1 MTSPTNKSAIAR
13 FATKYI
19 NGERRSLL
27 GSMKTAMTTSRFPG
41 TVIRDN
47 KTETPPVTNGRAT
60 GAVELGH
67 GEEKKIKSGSI
78 WSVESGK
85 NVVTAR
91 IRMYILGEWDPD
103 TVIQATRTI
112 EYEPGLFPDYFQS
125 SLARFVGFAGKPDV
139 TLSTG
144 T

>member
-1 MTSPTNKSAIAR
+1 
-13 FATKYI
+13 
-19 NGERRSLL
+19 
-27 GSMKTAMTTSRFPG
+27 MKTAMTTSRFPG